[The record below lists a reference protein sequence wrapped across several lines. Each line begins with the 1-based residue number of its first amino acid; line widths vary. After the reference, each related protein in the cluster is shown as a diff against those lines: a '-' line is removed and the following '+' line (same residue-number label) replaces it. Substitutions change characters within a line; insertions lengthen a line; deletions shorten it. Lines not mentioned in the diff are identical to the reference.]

1 MPGAGNTASSPVSMP
16 VAEAHMAV
24 RPLMGE
30 LSLTVACIPGTFQMK
45 NVCSRQGRRDKRYLE
60 AVVVIGQRMRPI
72 KLRRQ

>member
-30 LSLTVACIPGTFQMK
+30 LSLTVACIPGSFQMK
-45 NVCSRQGRRDKRYLE
+45 KVCSRRGGGGDGRSNVAAGLKT
-60 AVVVIGQRMRPI
+60 
-72 KLRRQ
+72 